1 MLMSMNFNG
10 CVKAHES
17 IDGETM
23 TQKLQLYL
31 SDDAAEII
39 RQSTTERKRGEWL
52 SNVLLEY
59 SRIVTGLPAQSD
71 DNGLLERIDS
81 RLANV
86 ERQLAVLIQKAG

>member
-1 MLMSMNFNG
+1 MS
-10 CVKAHES
+10 VKVQFV
-17 IDGETM
+17 I
-23 TQKLQLYL
+23 
-31 SDDAAEII
+31 SDDAMEVINSAA
-39 RQSTTERKRGEWL
+39 TERKRGDWI
-52 SNVLLEY
+52 SKAVLEY

>member
-1 MLMSMNFNG
+1 
-10 CVKAHES
+10 
-17 IDGETM
+17 M

-52 SNVLLEY
+52 SNVVVEY
-59 SRIVTGLPAQSD
+59 SRIVTGSPAPSD
-71 DNGLLERIDS
+71 DGLLERIDG

-86 ERQLAVLIQKAG
+86 ERQLAVLIQKVG